1 MKRSM
6 LFFLIW
12 ACYNT
17 IYAQNNTTTDSEST
31 NSYEQTILFFE
42 NDDFK
47 QTIDYD
53 SLYLYENKVKYF
65 ENCDNHKA
73 PKDTVLEYG
82 YALRVLAK
90 LYADIEITESISCEL
105 KYLSLQRNYGYD
117 LDTLTT
123 FINLG
128 KYYKDDEDFANAE
141 IYLMKAL
148 SLSESLSPSIDQ
160 RCVNLY
166 MQLASFYG
174 RIKDPYNALVYSE
187 KAKVMESTLNG
198 SDTKTY
204 ANIIMNNALYEYLNG
219 NVAYCL
225 TILKQAYQHPR
236 CNKLNVAINLAGVY
250 SAQDEADS
258 CYKYIAEA
266 WDITQKDIIFH
277 VENLTIENR
286 FNYLR
291 TQETYALITLPIY
304 YFLNHENHNGLCK
317 LAYNCILFYK
327 KIGLEITNEKVK
339 DIEKSITFDTI
350 QEMLKENEVAVEL
363 WSDMMENYW
372 YSDYILAFIVSPN
385 EEEPI
390 FVGLPKD
397 SIYMALRNEIET
409 SRTFLPLYETM
420 WKKLIQK
427 IDIKRN
433 GKIFISCDD
442 IYSLIPFES
451 ICNYD
456 FEYIGDLY
464 SIIRV
469 SYSGNIKNI
478 YSDFYIKNVALYGG
492 LRYDCLSE
500 EETVDEVTYL
510 STDDNLSYDTI
521 TTDNVRGNLRYL
533 PWTQVEIDS
542 ICAVLKSFKEIENIQ
557 IFNGKYGTEDSFK
570 AFSGNSPS
578 IIHIATHGRF
588 SQPTVEMSWYD
599 YYIYCMENAGVM
611 LSCYSETSDDGY
623 GFLSAEKIRYLD
635 LSNTNLLV
643 LSACNT
649 GFSGVT
655 PHGIYGLQHA
665 FKQAGVGSIIMTLNN
680 VDDIATQYF
689 MTSFYKALAS
699 GLDPHDAYKSAQYAI
714 RTNEYFKKFN
724 YWAYFIMLD

>member
-1 MKRSM
+1 MRRIII
-6 LFFLIW
+6 FLLAC

-17 IYAQNNTTTDSEST
+17 IYAQNNTMSNHESTDSD
-31 NSYEQTILFFE
+31 NQAILFIE
-42 NDDFK
+42 NDESNG
-47 QTIDYD
+47 IIVYD
-53 SLYLYENKVKYF
+53 SIYLYEQRISCF
-65 ENCDNHKA
+65 ENSENDKA
-73 PKDTVLEYG
+73 TKDTILEYCH
-82 YALRVLAK
+82 ALRMLAK
-90 LYADIEITESISCEL
+90 LYADIEITESISYEL

-141 IYLMKAL
+141 TYLMKAL
-148 SLSESLSPSIDQ
+148 SLSESLSPSTDQ
-160 RCVNLY
+160 RYVNLY

-204 ANIIMNNALYEYLNG
+204 ANIIMNGALYEYLNG

-225 TILKQAYQHPR
+225 TTLKQAYQHPR

-266 WDITQKDIIFH
+266 WDIIQKDIVFH
-277 VENLTIENR
+277 IENLSIENR
-286 FNYLR
+286 FKYFR
-291 TQETYALITLPIY
+291 TTETYALITLPIY
-304 YFLNHENHNGLCK
+304 YFLNHENHNGLRR

-327 KIGLEITNEKVK
+327 KIGLEITNSNVK
-339 DIEKSITFDTI
+339 DIENKITFDTV
-350 QEMLKENEVAVEL
+350 QKMLKKNEVAIEL
-363 WSDMMENYW
+363 WSDMMEDSW
-372 YSDYILAFIVSPN
+372 YSDYILAFIVTPKEKN
-385 EEEPI
+385 PI
-390 FVGLPKD
+390 FVSLPKD
-397 SIYMALRNEIET
+397 SIYMALKNELET

-420 WKKLIQK
+420 WKNLIQK
-427 IDIKRN
+427 INLRRN
-433 GKIFISCDD
+433 GKIYISCDD
-442 IYSLIPFES
+442 VYTLIPFES

-456 FEYIGDLY
+456 FEYIGDVY

-478 YSDFYIKNVALYGG
+478 YSDFNIKNVALYGG

-500 EETVDEVTYL
+500 EETVDEVAYL
-510 STDDNLSYDTI
+510 STDDYLSYDTI

-578 IIHIATHGRF
+578 IIHIATHGHF

-611 LSCYSETSDDGY
+611 LSCCSETSDDGY

-643 LSACNT
+643 LSACKT
-649 GFSGVT
+649 GLSGVT

-689 MTSFYKALAS
+689 MSSFYKALAL

-724 YWAYFIMLD
+724 YWAYFVMLD